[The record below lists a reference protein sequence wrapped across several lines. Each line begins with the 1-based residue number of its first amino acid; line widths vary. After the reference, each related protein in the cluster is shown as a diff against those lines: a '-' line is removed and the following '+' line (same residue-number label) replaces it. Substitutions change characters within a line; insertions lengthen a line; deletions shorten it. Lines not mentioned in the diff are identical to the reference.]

1 MTGITSMGQLLT
13 SVDAWAALVSL
24 SALEIVLGIDNVIFI
39 SILVSRLDPQ
49 RGRKAR
55 RLGMLL
61 AVIFRIALLFTL
73 TSLLGL
79 SATVFT
85 LRGNPFSWRD
95 FILIAGGLFLIA
107 KATRELHAQ
116 AASEEAASEEAAAS
130 EDAEGRDSAPAPP
143 ARDSML
149 LIAGQIV
156 VIDLVFSVDSIVTA
170 IGMAQDIRIMMAAVL
185 IAVAVMYAASGA
197 VAGFVAAWPTT
208 KTLALAFLMLIG
220 VALVADGFD
229 FHIPRGYVY
238 FAMAFAAAVE
248 TFNVLTARR
257 RYRRYRTSGPDIAAG
272 PLPAPPPQSAD
283 QVQDGEGE
291 G

>member
-1 MTGITSMGQLLT
+1 MGGITPMGQLLT
-13 SVDAWAALVSL
+13 SPDAWAALVSL

-49 RGRKAR
+49 RGRNAR

-61 AVIFRIALLFTL
+61 ALIFRIVLLFML

-85 LRGNPFSWRD
+85 VWNNPFSWRD
-95 FILIAGGLFLIA
+95 LILIGGGLFLIS
-107 KATRELHAQ
+107 KATHELHAQ
-116 AASEEAASEEAAAS
+116 AEAAEGQEEGEEAGASAGRAAM
-130 EDAEGRDSAPAPP
+130 P
-143 ARDSML
+143 MVVVQL
-149 LIAGQIV
+149 V
-156 VIDLVFSVDSIVTA
+156 VIDLVFSIDSIVTA
-170 IGMAQDIRIMMAAVL
+170 IGMAQDIRIMIAAVL

-197 VAGFVAAWPTT
+197 VAGFVADHPTT

-220 VALVADGFD
+220 VALIADGFD

-248 TFNVLTARR
+248 TFNILTTRR
-257 RYRRYRTSGPDIAAG
+257 RRRNRTPMGPESRRR
-272 PLPAPPPQSAD
+272 PAPRSSPAIPGPGPRK
-283 QVQDGEGE
+283 GEPRLK
-291 G
+291 

>member
-1 MTGITSMGQLLT
+1 MWQLLT
-13 SVDAWAALVSL
+13 NPDAWVALVTL
-24 SALEIVLGIDNVIFI
+24 TALEIVLGIDNVIFI
-39 SILVSRLDPQ
+39 SILVSRLDAR
-49 RGRKAR
+49 RGRNAR

-61 AVIFRIALLFTL
+61 AVTFRIALLFAL

-85 LRGNPFSWRD
+85 LWGNPFSWHEL
-95 FILIAGGLFLIA
+95 ILIAGGLFLIA
-107 KATRELHAQ
+107 KATHELHAQ
-116 AASEEAASEEAAAS
+116 ARAQDQAEPAPDGEETGGAAS
-130 EDAEGRDSAPAPP
+130 APP
-143 ARDSML
+143 VRHPTL
-149 LIAGQIV
+149 LVAGQIV

-170 IGMAQDIRIMMAAVL
+170 IGMAQDVRIMIAAVL

-197 VAGFVAAWPTT
+197 VAGFVAAYPTAR
-208 KTLALAFLMLIG
+208 TLALAFLMLIG

-257 RYRRYRTSGPDIAAG
+257 RRRNRIPAQPDIAAG
-272 PLPAPPPQSAD
+272 PLPAPPRQSPD
-283 QVQDGEGE
+283 QLRGGEEE

>member
-1 MTGITSMGQLLT
+1 MGQLLT

-24 SALEIVLGIDNVIFI
+24 AALEIVLGIDNVIFI

-49 RGRKAR
+49 RGRHAR

-61 AVIFRIALLFTL
+61 ALIFRIALLFAL

-79 SATVFT
+79 SAAVFT
-85 LRGNPFSWRD
+85 VGNNAFSWRD
-95 FILIAGGLFLIA
+95 LILIAGGLFLIA
-107 KATRELHAQ
+107 KATHELHAQ
-116 AASEEAASEEAAAS
+116 AEAVAGEEDTGWA
-130 EDAEGRDSAPAPP
+130 GRAPP
-143 ARDSML
+143 ASSML
-149 LIAGQIV
+149 LVVGQLV
-156 VIDLVFSVDSIVTA
+156 LIDLIFSIDSIVTA
-170 IGMAQDIRIMMAAVL
+170 IGMAQDIRIMIAAVL

-197 VAGFVAAWPTT
+197 VAGFIAAHPTT
-208 KTLALAFLMLIG
+208 RTLALAFLLLIG

-248 TFNVLTARR
+248 TFNIVTAQRR
-257 RYRRYRTSGPDIAAG
+257 RRSRTSTGPDIPAG
-272 PLPAPPPQSAD
+272 PLSAPPPQSPE
-283 QVQDGEGE
+283 QIRGGEEE